1 MDWPTAWSVRCRA
14 FESLQSNALGK
25 HGPKKYG
32 GHFSHFC
39 IRNNPQ
45 SWWCRRSLFFGVRC
59 EWTYWSQLGLLLI
72 LRSGGA
78 DLDWA
83 WLGSWAL
90 SFRSSLC
97 PSSDLLQA
105 SHSWMRAE
113 VMQLAGIRREEG
125 ISRQMERWERKATCT
140 AYFES
145 QLLPHLLRAHWESK
159 HMPEPQA
166 DEIHYLWW
174 RQWPNSIGKS
184 DAFDSPAYSRRIV
197 RLKIKTRLQWQVQC
211 TDRNRVQRSA
221 YKSVC
226 YVCVPMAALHIDP
239 SVPSF

>member
-145 QLLPHLLRAHWESK
+145 QLLPHLLRAHWGK
-159 HMPEPQA
+159 QA
-166 DEIHYLWW
+166 HAWASGRRNPLPLVETMAKFHRKEW
-174 RQWPNSIGKS
+174 RIRQSSLQQK
-184 DAFDSPAYSRRIV
+184 DSEAQNKNQTPVTGTVHR
-197 RLKIKTRLQWQVQC
+197 
-211 TDRNRVQRSA
+211 
-221 YKSVC
+221 
-226 YVCVPMAALHIDP
+226 
-239 SVPSF
+239 